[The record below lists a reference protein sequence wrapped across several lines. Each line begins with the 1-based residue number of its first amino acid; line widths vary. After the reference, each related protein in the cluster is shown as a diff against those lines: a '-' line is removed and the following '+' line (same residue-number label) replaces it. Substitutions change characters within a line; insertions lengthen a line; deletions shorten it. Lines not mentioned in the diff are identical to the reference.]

1 MDTFDWTK
9 FNHKV
14 TIKST
19 KKRMFGRFY
28 YTIKYFCPGG
38 RVLHHNSGNI
48 PAAIE
53 ERKIWHRHYNYGGS
67 WRAAKER
74 IDEID
79 VAQLEALK
87 AVKNQYQDQIRLRIE
102 EPYITLYAETEET
115 LIELADTLKDWRKNI
130 DTVTLTTATEKEIL
144 DRNCIIART
153 DPGYK
158 YKIVLRDGTFKNK
171 AALCGYLEQVK
182 DQIKVSDGVWRNL
195 EKPYPFIWG
204 AWIYVN
210 DPDIATMLNI
220 IEAGIVSNIHEVV
233 VVDKYSNCQTIE
245 I

>member
-14 TIKST
+14 VIKST

-28 YTIKYFCPGG
+28 YTVKYFCPGG
-38 RVLHHNSGNI
+38 RIIHTDGDI
-48 PAAIE
+48 PTAIE
-53 ERKIWHRHYNYGGS
+53 ERKMLHRHFNYGGS
-67 WRAAKER
+67 WRATRER
-74 IDEID
+74 LDEID
-79 VAQLEALK
+79 SAQLEAFK
-87 AVKNQYQDQIRLRIE
+87 AIKDQYQDQIRLRVE
-102 EPYITLYAETEET
+102 EPYVTFYAETEEK
-115 LIELADTLKDWRKNI
+115 LVELANTLKDWRKNI
-130 DTVTLTTATEKEIL
+130 STVTRTTAAEKEIL

-171 AALCGYLEQVK
+171 ASLCGYLEQIK
-182 DQIKVSDGVWRNL
+182 DQVRISDGVWRNL

-204 AWIYVN
+204 AWIYAN

-233 VVDKYSNCQTIE
+233 VVDKYSTCQTIK